1 MLTLIRVLYA
11 ETLKLKRTLALLLV
25 LVAPVAVAFLQF
37 MAYLTRRPMITEI
50 QGDLWIRLTIND
62 LVLWSLLMLPLFIS
76 LETALLSG
84 LEHGNKTWK
93 QIYAMPVPRWTIY
106 AAKQLVTMGLIGA
119 STLVLYVLII
129 ATGLALRLIGAEYQF
144 NFPVPVATMFAA
156 TAATFLASWLILSL
170 HLWISA
176 HWSSYV
182 LAFAVGI
189 VATVGTIMIVQSD
202 YAVWYP
208 WTLPGYAAVNFMEG
222 KEITAELLFGAIGGI
237 LFSLFGAW
245 EVTRREVA

>member
-25 LVAPVAVAFLQF
+25 LIAPLAVAFLQF

-50 QGDLWIRLTIND
+50 TGDLWIRLTIND

-84 LEHGNKTWK
+84 LEHGSKTWK

-106 AAKQLVTMGLIGA
+106 AAKQIVAMGLIGA

-156 TAATFLASWLILSL
+156 TAVTFLASWLILSL

-176 HWSSYV
+176 RWPSFV
-182 LAFAVGI
+182 VALGVGI
-189 VATVGTIMIVQSD
+189 VAVTASIIMMNSD
-202 YAVWYP
+202 YADWYP
-208 WTLPGYAAVNFMEG
+208 WSLPGIAAMN
-222 KEITAELLFGAIGGI
+222 LLQDKAMLTQLLVGLVGGIVVSVIGG
-237 LFSLFGAW
+237 W